1 MACTVY
7 TRAFQRRFYCRAK
20 NRNIYD
26 KKAPSLRCVK
36 RNVKRIQHKTLFVQ
50 QYNAQL
56 IQKCVRYF
64 ECKKTTPRRSLDIY
78 VSVYFRLNPKLIF
91 RLRLYL
97 YFVDYSIQ

>member
-20 NRNIYD
+20 NRNIRD

-36 RNVKRIQHKTLFVQ
+36 RNVKRIQHKTVCLIIQCSTYSAMCTLFCVQ
-50 QYNAQL
+50 KNHL
-56 IQKCVRYF
+56 RC
-64 ECKKTTPRRSLDIY
+64 SLESL
-78 VSVYFRLNPKLIF
+78 VNPQLIF

-97 YFVDYSIQ
+97 